1 MGEEKLLNKVPVVE
15 IHQPK
20 KNRDINPFFRPN
32 VLFSV
37 KIKIVKN
44 PWRFK
49 IITFHFF
56 SVKPHMP
63 EKAIESTLS
72 TILFLRIPE
81 VEIMV
86 QDGRIV
92 ADSCVSS
99 LKACVPD
106 DFPNLY
112 MLLKIAAT
120 LPVTTCEC
128 ERSISTMRRLN
139 NYMRCT
145 VGESKLSALALMHIN
160 HISYIIYHIST
171 R

>member
-1 MGEEKLLNKVPVVE
+1 
-15 IHQPK
+15 
-20 KNRDINPFFRPN
+20 
-32 VLFSV
+32 
-37 KIKIVKN
+37 
-44 PWRFK
+44 
-49 IITFHFF
+49 
-56 SVKPHMP
+56 
-63 EKAIESTLS
+63 
-72 TILFLRIPE
+72 
-81 VEIMV
+81 MV

-145 VGESKLSALALMHIN
+145 VGESKLSALTLMHIN
-160 HISYIIYHIST
+160 HISYIIYHISYINEIVNLFLGLHA
-171 R
+171 RMMQFASLVYDYQQIK